1 MADSSTHNDAPRGDV
16 VIPDVNEVM
25 GGDLVGSHPPAVG
38 HEPAPHQENK
48 STDEESNLLEE
59 IKESNLPEENKK

>member
-1 MADSSTHNDAPRGDV
+1 MTDSSTHNSAPRGDV
-16 VIPDVNEVM
+16 VVPDVDEVM

-48 STDEESNLLEE
+48 HIE
-59 IKESNLPEENKK
+59 